1 MLLSPPPD
9 RLRPGRATIAVGLA
23 VSGLVLLGTGLGTS
37 ATPDPARAAPPPAS
51 TPSASSS
58 AAAPTATAPGRP
70 SAPAGGAD
78 VRDAGS
84 GLVLPESDPLVLSV
98 PAIDVRSRLV
108 ELGLQA
114 DRTMEVPED
123 PDVAGWFT
131 RGASPGALGPAV
143 IGGHVT
149 WDGAPGVFYR
159 LGTLRRGDRVTVSRS
174 DGRTAVFSVTRVDRY
189 DKARFPTGAV
199 YGAIDHAGLRLITC
213 GGSYDTS
220 RHRYLD
226 NVVVFAR
233 LVAVRQA
240 RD

>member
-1 MLLSPPPD
+1 MV
-9 RLRPGRATIAVGLA
+9 AVGLA
-23 VSGLVLLGTGLGTS
+23 VTGLVLIGTGLGTPPT
-37 ATPDPARAAPPPAS
+37 TPDPAAGSPPYAPS
-51 TPSASSS
+51 TQSASSS
-58 AAAPTATAPGRP
+58 PPGTAPVRP
-70 SAPAGGAD
+70 ETPSEEAD
-78 VRDAGS
+78 VRDEVTGP
-84 GLVLPESDPLVLSV
+84 VLPESDPVVVSI
-98 PAIDVRSRLV
+98 PAINVRSSLV
-108 ELGLQA
+108 ELGLEA
-114 DRTMEVPED
+114 DGTMEVPRD

-159 LGTLRRGDRVTVSRS
+159 LGTLRRGDRVMVSRR

-189 DKARFPTGAV
+189 AKARFPTRAV

-213 GGSYDTS
+213 GGTYDMS

-233 LVAVRQA
+233 LVAVRQS
-240 RD
+240 RG